1 MACIIAKNPVSV
13 EPVVWPS
20 INSSRSPAGSV
31 TAATQPGRSLEVI
44 QQQQSAELERAKQ
57 AELAQC
63 RKDAFQDG
71 VKQGHEEALNEIK
84 KANDRLAHTLR
95 DLIALKRRLRNEA
108 ESDVVKLSL
117 AIAKRILHRELN
129 ADPDSIQGV
138 VYAGLQKLQNREITK
153 VRICPS
159 AFNSVRAALEKAG
172 VTPAVSIVPDP
183 KLRNGDMIFET
194 SLGELDASIE
204 TQLQEIER
212 GFADRLGI
220 AC

>member
-1 MACIIAKNPVSV
+1 MSCTIAKDPASVQPVI
-13 EPVVWPS
+13 WPS
-20 INSSRSPAGSV
+20 INSPRPLSNVMPGGAQPPRSQGEIEKPSFDVEASR
-31 TAATQPGRSLEVI
+31 
-44 QQQQSAELERAKQ
+44 Q

-63 RKDAFQDG
+63 RRDAFQEG
-71 VKQGHEEALNEIK
+71 LKQGHRDTGEEVK

-95 DLIALKRRLRNEA
+95 DLISLKRRLRNEA

-138 VYAGLQKLQNREITK
+138 VFAALQKLQNREITH

-159 AFNSVRAALEKAG
+159 ALDTVRTALEKAG
-172 VTPAVSIVPDP
+172 VLQAVSIVPDP
-183 KLRNGDMIFET
+183 KLHTGDIIFEK
-194 SLGELDASIE
+194 SLGELDASVE
-204 TQLQEIER
+204 TQLREIER

>member
-1 MACIIAKNPVSV
+1 MACIILKNPASI
-13 EPVVWPS
+13 EPVIWPS
-20 INSSRSPAGSV
+20 INSARSLSN
-31 TAATQPGRSLEVI
+31 PGRMLVQPERNQEVI
-44 QQQQSAELERAKQ
+44 QQQQSAEVEGAKQ

-63 RKDAFQDG
+63 RQNAFQEG
-71 VKQGHEEALNEIK
+71 LKQGREDALNEIQ

-95 DLIALKRRLRNEA
+95 DLVALKRRLRNEA

-153 VRICPS
+153 VRICP
-159 AFNSVRAALEKAG
+159 AALDSVRTALEKAG
-172 VTPAVSIVPDP
+172 IAPAVSIVPDP

-194 SLGELDASIE
+194 SLGDLDASIE